1 MLRTQGLMKKFGPV
15 RALSDLTVEVPH
27 GSVFALVGPNG
38 AGKSTAIKICMNF
51 VRATA
56 GVAEVMG
63 VDSRRL
69 GPNEL
74 AQIGYMSENRQLP
87 DWMRVGSFLSYCK
100 SFYPNWQD
108 NDCDELI
115 RQFELPLDRPLK
127 TLSRGMR
134 VKAALTASLS
144 YRPRLLILD
153 EPFGGLDVLVRE
165 QLIESIIERSDD
177 STILLASHDLAEIE
191 TFATHVAYIDEGRIQ
206 FVNEMA
212 RLTERF
218 REVEV
223 VLDAP
228 VELPDPL
235 PSTWLNVEHSAALV
249 RFTDSQYDASREELR
264 RYFPAVRDLTVRSI
278 PFRSIF
284 IALAKS
290 AKTNTARR

>member
-1 MLRTQGLMKKFGPV
+1 MVKMQGLMKRYGSFK
-15 RALSDLTVEVPH
+15 ALADVTLEVPQ

-38 AGKSTAIKICMNF
+38 AGKSTAIKICMNY

-56 GVAEVMG
+56 GITEVLG

-69 GPNEL
+69 GSREL
-74 AQIGYMSENRQLP
+74 VQIGYVSENRQLP
-87 DWMRVGSFLSYCK
+87 EWMRVDAFLAYCK
-100 SFYPNWQD
+100 GFYPNWQD
-108 NDCDELI
+108 EDCRDLI
-115 RQFELPLDRPLK
+115 EQFQLPLDRTLK
-127 TLSRGMR
+127 ALSRGMR
-134 VKAALTASLS
+134 VKAALTSALS

-165 QLIESIIERSDD
+165 QLIESILDRSAE

-191 TFATHVAYIDEGRIQ
+191 TFATHVAYIDEGHIR
-206 FVNEMA
+206 FVNEMG

-223 VLDAP
+223 LLEAP
-228 VELPDPL
+228 TAELPRDL
-235 PSTWLNVEHSAALV
+235 PSTWLNIEQSDTVV
-249 RFTDSQYDASREELR
+249 RFTASEYEEQSIGSAIR
-264 RYFPAVRDLTVRSI
+264 RYFPAIRGITVRTL

-290 AKTNTARR
+290 ARER